1 MRNQHGYPLPPAV
14 PAKRRRYFKTV
25 ERPGLVSSEPPPLGQ
40 LSVVIELVKRGGE
53 TQGNS

>member
-14 PAKRRRYFKTV
+14 QAKRRRYFKPV
-25 ERPGLVSSEPPPLGQ
+25 ERPGFVSSEPPPLGQ
-40 LSVVIELVKRGGE
+40 LSVVIELVKRGGG